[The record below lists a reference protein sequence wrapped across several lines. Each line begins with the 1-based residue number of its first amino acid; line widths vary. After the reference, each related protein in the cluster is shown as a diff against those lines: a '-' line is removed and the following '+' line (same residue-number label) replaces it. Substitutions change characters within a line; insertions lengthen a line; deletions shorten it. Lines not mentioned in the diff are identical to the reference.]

1 MTQTFQSFNGD
12 KINQYL
18 IRINCNYYTFTATH
32 SLKIPAQKITKDLCF
47 QTSIMIT
54 KAASFFVFNCRESNK
69 MGVR

>member
-18 IRINCNYYTFTATH
+18 IRINCDYYTFTATH
-32 SLKIPAQKITKDLCF
+32 SRKIPAQKITKDLC
-47 QTSIMIT
+47 
-54 KAASFFVFNCRESNK
+54 RSNK

>member
-18 IRINCNYYTFTATH
+18 IRINCNYYTITATH
-32 SLKIPAQKITKDLCF
+32 SRKKQEKKITKDLC
-47 QTSIMIT
+47 
-54 KAASFFVFNCRESNK
+54 RSNK